1 MEMRGTQM
9 KEQNAAAEKIK
20 IRAVVFDYGMVL
32 TVAQPVSVLEE
43 MAAICGLPPDV
54 FHKAY
59 WEYRL
64 AYDRDLNA
72 DQYWKKAMKLA
83 GVAITAAQIA
93 KLVLVDSA
101 GWSHLNPLS
110 VSWVRQLHSAGV
122 QLAVLSNMPPEVKE
136 YLLKHVEVF
145 SLFQHLIFSC
155 DVHQVKPEPGIY
167 QHCIDVLQ
175 LSPHEVL
182 FLDDKQENVD
192 AATDFG
198 IHALVVDSI
207 ANAIMQVRDQFDL
220 PVPASLELSAGITK

>member
-1 MEMRGTQM
+1 M
-9 KEQNAAAEKIK
+9 KEQNVAPEKIK

-32 TVAQPVSVLEE
+32 TVEQPVSALEE
-43 MAAICGLPPDV
+43 MAAICGVSADV

-72 DQYWKKAMKLA
+72 DQYWKKTMKLA
-83 GVAITAAQIA
+83 GVELNAAQIA
-93 KLVLVDSA
+93 KLVLVDGA

-110 VSWVRQLHSAGV
+110 VSWVRQLRSAGL

-136 YLLKHVEVF
+136 YLVAHLEIF
-145 SLFQHLIFSC
+145 SYFHHLIFSC

-167 QHCIDVLQ
+167 QHCLDVLQ

-182 FLDDKQENVD
+182 FLDDKQQNVD

-207 ANAIMQVRDQFDL
+207 ENTIARVRDRFDL
-220 PVPASLELSAGITK
+220 PVPAPFELSASGVAK